1 MLSENI
7 RAIMKDRKIGNKK
20 LSESTGIP
28 IGTLNKIL
36 YGDTK
41 DPSINTIITISQALD
56 CHVEDFLD
64 NDSIVVK
71 PYYSDEIA
79 SLANELHV
87 NPELLSLLNVSRK
100 LDKESL
106 KTVTDLVKKIQ
117 TQTQTQTDERIIESL
132 NIVR

>member
-1 MLSENI
+1 MLNENI
-7 RAIMKDRKIGNKK
+7 KAIMKDRKIGNKK

-41 DPSINTIITISQALD
+41 DPSINTIIKISQALE

-64 NDSIVVK
+64 SDSIVVK

-79 SLANELHV
+79 SLANELHAKS
-87 NPELLSLLNVSRK
+87 ELRTLMSAASK
-100 LDKESL
+100 LDDESL

-117 TQTQTQTDERIIESL
+117 GE
-132 NIVR
+132 